1 MVQVTFW
8 WAEQTFSVPHLLQ
21 FMNISENLMLGSAIL
36 SFNVGGARLS
46 VYPYETVRL
55 SMFDMLIEGRPGHNV
70 SNAAQILNALSPL
83 FSSVVDLTLDYKDNR
98 PSPELQ
104 NKAEPTDW
112 CILLRLFNNMKTL
125 FVASSVVG
133 ILSCSLQL
141 HNGESPNNLLPELK
155 ELAYSPSNDNADAF
169 SGFIDAHQNAGHP
182 VTLVHPKDDISTP
195 F

>member
-1 MVQVTFW
+1 
-8 WAEQTFSVPHLLQ
+8 
-21 FMNISENLMLGSAIL
+21 MLGSAIL

-55 SMFDMLIEGRPGHNV
+55 SMFDMLVEGRPGHNV
-70 SNAAQILNALSPL
+70 LNAVQILNALSPL
-83 FSSVVDLTLDYKDNR
+83 FSSVVDLTLDYKDNH
-98 PSPELQ
+98 PLPELQ
-104 NKAEPTDW
+104 NEAEPTDW
-112 CILLRLFNNMKTL
+112 RILLRLFNNIKTL

-133 ILSCSLQL
+133 ILSRSLQL
-141 HNGESPNNLLPELK
+141 HDGESPNDLLPELK

-169 SGFIDAHQNAGHP
+169 SGFIDACQNVGHP